1 MVVFRYGGYAGR
13 LEEVLWRTIIRDSA
27 CSSHPTIQ
35 VRRAA
40 LGDIHKTEAWL
51 KYLNAQADGNVDSS
65 VVVAAGPESRSQHQQ
80 WANYIFPPEYEDI
93 KVDVVVNTLGAQ
105 LFVTDDG
112 RIGSGPFFIASQE
125 GVAPGD
131 EIYLA
136 AGSRM
141 PLLLR
146 RAGPPS
152 AERGDVAYALVGVCY
167 LHGIMDG
174 EGTATFGNFR
184 SVYIT

>member
-1 MVVFRYGGYAGR
+1 MIYTPMRYMPVGG
-13 LEEVLWRTIIRDSA
+13 TPIR
-27 CSSHPTIQ
+27 
-35 VRRAA
+35 
-40 LGDIHKTEAWL
+40 G
-51 KYLNAQADGNVDSS
+51 
-65 VVVAAGPESRSQHQQ
+65 
-80 WANYIFPPEYEDI
+80 
-93 KVDVVVNTLGAQ
+93 TLMRCTPMRYTSMRCTPIRGK
-105 LFVTDDG
+105 LVTDDG

-167 LHGIMDG
+167 VHGIMDG